1 MENIRPIKTQD
12 DYEWAL
18 VEVEKYF
25 NNQPQLGTPEA
36 DRFDVLSTLIEAYE
50 ANHFSIPAPTPIETI
65 VAYMQMHGLKPSD
78 LGAVIGSRPRASE
91 ILNYRRTL
99 TREMAYKIHKE
110 WQIPAELL
118 LQPYHLKDEMRAA

>member
-1 MENIRPIKTQD
+1 MKNIRPIKTQD

-18 VEVEKYF
+18 VEIEKYF

-36 DRFDVLSTLIEAYE
+36 DRFDVLSILIEAYE
-50 ANHFSIPAPTPIETI
+50 ADHFPIPAPTPIETI

-110 WQIPAELL
+110 WQIPAEIL
-118 LQPYHLKDEMRAA
+118 LQPYHLKNEMRAA